1 MRSDEEIAE
10 HINLMKTREIP
21 TWQRD
26 RKLDY
31 EAIRDDLLDF
41 TKWLLEID

>member
-1 MRSDEEIAE
+1 MRCDEEIAE

-21 TWQRD
+21 TWQGD
-26 RKLDY
+26 RGLNH